1 MRAMNSREE
10 THVSGETVLVART
23 GGVTRLTLNRPDKLN
38 AFTTGMH
45 TELRAAFEAAA
56 GDAQCRVIVLTGAG
70 RAFCAGQD
78 LAEIR
83 PPGEGGGA
91 DAGSRLEQAYNPLV
105 RLITT
110 LEKPVI
116 CAVNGIAAGA
126 GANVALACDIVFAAR
141 SASFLQAFTRIGLVP
156 DASGTWT
163 LPRLVGPARA
173 RGLTMLAEPLPA
185 EQAAAWGLIW
195 KAVDDDKLEAEVA
208 AVASKLSV
216 APTYALGLTK
226 RAIAQSSTNT
236 LGQQLDLE
244 RDLQRLAGASPD
256 AAEGIRAFLEKR
268 SPKFTGR
275 SA

>member
-1 MRAMNSREE
+1 MTIREG
-10 THVSGETVLVART
+10 TQVSGETVLVAKS

-45 TELRAAFEAAA
+45 AELRAALEAA
-56 GDAQCRVIVLTGAG
+56 GSDAQCRVVVLTGAG

-78 LAEIR
+78 LAETR
-83 PPGEGGGA
+83 PAGDGVVPDGGN
-91 DAGSRLEQAYNPLV
+91 RLEQWYNPLV

-116 CAVNGIAAGA
+116 AAVNGIAAGA
-126 GANVALACDIVFAAR
+126 GANVALACDLVFAAR

-173 RGLTMLAEPLPA
+173 RGLTMLAEPLSGGEGRGVGA
-185 EQAAAWGLIW
+185 
-195 KAVDDDKLEAEVA
+195 
-208 AVASKLSV
+208 
-216 APTYALGLTK
+216 
-226 RAIAQSSTNT
+226 
-236 LGQQLDLE
+236 DLE
-244 RDLQRLAGASPD
+244 GGRRRQARGGGDGGGGQARARAHICAGPHQTRHRPILDQHARPAAGSRARPAALAGASPD

-268 SPKFTGR
+268 PPKFTGR